1 MKRSKLAPFRSGLK
15 DLLLEYCSG
24 SSIHG
29 VQYMGCRNRSWCER
43 FWWMVVFAMSV
54 GSCAFLIRETYVK
67 WVQTPVIVSFA
78 EKSTPVWQI
87 PFPAVT
93 ICPQTKVQSKK
104 FNFTEEFDGFL
115 EMSLEERLSH
125 NRSDEILAIMHL
137 CERNFY
143 RMFMTRFK
151 FPNFTSPRNYGGII
165 QNMSLDMYDY
175 LADCSIVGENLPCPL
190 IFKETMTED
199 GVCATFNGLSANDLL
214 RTEVLQSEVSY
225 IYATDPSPHW
235 TQESGYSAQANLSA
249 YPFRTLG
256 SGIGAGLF
264 LLLRTDDE
272 DIDYICRG
280 PVQGFKVLFH
290 SPADYPQISKKFFH
304 IPMEAAVSIA
314 IKPQMITTNPRLRDY
329 TPEVRHCF
337 FNHERYL
344 QFFRV
349 YSQDNCELECLTN
362 FTLRHCG
369 CVKFS
374 MPRTN
379 QTRMCD
385 PDEIRCMIDAESTL
399 MEMDLVQHRESSA
412 EENFRANCNCLP
424 GCTSMQYDAEIT
436 TTDFEWMNWVRSM
449 KLSTKMI
456 EGMQI
461 SYLGIYY
468 KEPQFMTSK
477 RSELYGMTDF
487 LANCGGIMGL
497 CMGISLLS
505 LVELVYFCSVRPAML
520 WRGNRKRKRKSR
532 KQKMEECADVC
543 LEAMVVKSD

>member
-1 MKRSKLAPFRSGLK
+1 MKRSKLKPLRSGLK

-29 VQYMGCRNRSWCER
+29 VQYMGSQNRSWCER

-54 GSCAFLIRETYVK
+54 GSCAFLIHQTYDK
-67 WVQTPVIVSFA
+67 WDQTPVIVSFA

-93 ICPQTKVQSKK
+93 ICPQTKVDINL
-104 FNFTEEFDGFL
+104 FNFTKEFEEFKQLAL
-115 EMSLEERLSH
+115 EDRLLH
-125 NRSDEILAIMHL
+125 NRTIDA
-137 CERNFY
+137 
-143 RMFMTRFK
+143 
-151 FPNFTSPRNYGGII
+151 
-165 QNMSLDMYDY
+165 
-175 LADCSIVGENLPCPL
+175 
-190 IFKETMTED
+190 
-199 GVCATFNGLSANDLL
+199 
-214 RTEVLQSEVSY
+214 
-225 IYATDPSPHW
+225 
-235 TQESGYSAQANLSA
+235 
-249 YPFRTLG
+249 
-256 SGIGAGLF
+256 
-264 LLLRTDDE
+264 
-272 DIDYICRG
+272 DIDYLCRG

-304 IPMEAAVSIA
+304 IPMDAAVNMA
-314 IKPQMITTNPRLRDY
+314 IKPQMITTNARLRAY
-329 TPEVRHCF
+329 TPELRHCF

-362 FTLRHCG
+362 YTLRHCG

-379 QTRMCD
+379 QTRICD
-385 PDEIRCMIDAESTL
+385 PAEIDCMFEAESIL
-399 MEMDLVQHRESSA
+399 MEMDLTQHRENSA
-412 EENFRANCNCLP
+412 EGNFRANCNCLP
-424 GCTSMQYDAEIT
+424 GCTSIQYDAEIT
-436 TTDFEWMNWVRSM
+436 QTDFEWMNWVRSM
-449 KLSTKMI
+449 KGKAEKI
-456 EGMQI
+456 ESMQL

-520 WRGNRKRKRKSR
+520 YRGNRKRKRKSR
-532 KQKMEECADVC
+532 KLKKEECAEVC
-543 LEAMVVKSD
+543 LQEVVVKSD